1 MIRLENSKY
10 PCKTCKHKPT
20 QHNPACKNK
29 EYDLM
34 CDSCTHYYCCQNAL
48 DNETACPYYMQDKEQ
63 QALQRENERLKGII
77 AMTEQHFNPP
87 LPFADEFDNEIKK
100 AKKQAVLE
108 FAHKLE
114 SVAVQEGEYEDY
126 VCCIVER
133 LLREYKNEQSK

>member
-1 MIRLENSKY
+1 MTIHYQNGNGEEKFISDVIHLQNVDDRIFIASM
-10 PCKTCKHKPT
+10 
-20 QHNPACKNK
+20 KNGA
-29 EYDLM
+29 EL
-34 CDSCTHYYCCQNAL
+34 TLLVERIEGIYY
-48 DNETACPYYMQDKEQ
+48 QDKEQ
-63 QALQRENERLKGII
+63 QAIQRENERLKGII

-126 VCCIVER
+126 VCYIVER
-133 LLREYKNEQSK
+133 LLREYKNEQSE

>member
-1 MIRLENSKY
+1 MTIHYQNGNGEEKFISDVIHLQNVDDRIFIASM
-10 PCKTCKHKPT
+10 
-20 QHNPACKNK
+20 KNGA
-29 EYDLM
+29 EL
-34 CDSCTHYYCCQNAL
+34 TLLVERIEGIYY
-48 DNETACPYYMQDKEQ
+48 QDKEQ

-108 FAHKLE
+108 FSHKLE

-126 VCCIVER
+126 VCYIVER

>member
-1 MIRLENSKY
+1 MIIHYQNGNGEEKFISDVIHLQNVNNRIFIASM
-10 PCKTCKHKPT
+10 
-20 QHNPACKNK
+20 KNGA
-29 EYDLM
+29 EL
-34 CDSCTHYYCCQNAL
+34 TLLIERIEGIYY
-48 DNETACPYYMQDKEQ
+48 QDKEQ

-87 LPFADEFDNEIKK
+87 LPFVDEFDNEIKK

-126 VCCIVER
+126 VCYIVER

>member
-1 MIRLENSKY
+1 MIIHYQNGNGEEKFISDVIHLQNVDNRIFIASM
-10 PCKTCKHKPT
+10 
-20 QHNPACKNK
+20 KNGA
-29 EYDLM
+29 EL
-34 CDSCTHYYCCQNAL
+34 TLLVERIEGIYY
-48 DNETACPYYMQDKEQ
+48 QDKEQ

-126 VCCIVER
+126 VCYIVER

>member
-1 MIRLENSKY
+1 MIIHYQNGNGEEKFISDVIHLQNVNNRIFIASM
-10 PCKTCKHKPT
+10 
-20 QHNPACKNK
+20 KNGA
-29 EYDLM
+29 EL
-34 CDSCTHYYCCQNAL
+34 TLLIERIEGIYY
-48 DNETACPYYMQDKEQ
+48 QDKEQ

-100 AKKQAVLE
+100 AKKQVVLE

-126 VCCIVER
+126 VCYIVER

>member
-1 MIRLENSKY
+1 MTIHYQNGNGEEKFISDVIHLQNVDDRIFIASM
-10 PCKTCKHKPT
+10 
-20 QHNPACKNK
+20 KNGA
-29 EYDLM
+29 EL
-34 CDSCTHYYCCQNAL
+34 TLLVERIEGIYY
-48 DNETACPYYMQDKEQ
+48 QDKEQ

-126 VCCIVER
+126 VCYIVER

>member
-1 MIRLENSKY
+1 MTIHYQNGNGEEKFISDVIHLQNVDDCIFIASM
-10 PCKTCKHKPT
+10 
-20 QHNPACKNK
+20 KNGA
-29 EYDLM
+29 EL
-34 CDSCTHYYCCQNAL
+34 TLLVERIEGIYY
-48 DNETACPYYMQDKEQ
+48 QDKEQ
-63 QALQRENERLKGII
+63 QAIQRENERLKGII

-114 SVAVQEGEYEDY
+114 SVAVQEGECEDY

-133 LLREYKNEQSK
+133 LLREYKNEQSE

>member
-1 MIRLENSKY
+1 MTI
-10 PCKTCKHKPT
+10 
-20 QHNPACKNK
+20 
-29 EYDLM
+29 
-34 CDSCTHYYCCQNAL
+34 HYQNGNGEEKFISDVIHLQNA
-48 DNETACPYYMQDKEQ
+48 DNRIFIASMKNGAELTLLVERIEGIYYQDKEQ
-63 QALQRENERLKGII
+63 QAIQKENERLKGVI
-77 AMTEQHFNPP
+77 AMAEQHFNPP

>member
-1 MIRLENSKY
+1 MIIHYQNGNGEEKFISDVIHLQNVDNRIFITSM
-10 PCKTCKHKPT
+10 
-20 QHNPACKNK
+20 KNGA
-29 EYDLM
+29 EL
-34 CDSCTHYYCCQNAL
+34 TLLVERIEGIYY
-48 DNETACPYYMQDKEQ
+48 QDKEQ

-126 VCCIVER
+126 VCYIVER
-133 LLREYKNEQSK
+133 LLREYKNEKSK

>member
-1 MIRLENSKY
+1 MIIHYQNGNGEEKFISDVIHLQNVDNRIFIASM
-10 PCKTCKHKPT
+10 
-20 QHNPACKNK
+20 KNGA
-29 EYDLM
+29 EL
-34 CDSCTHYYCCQNAL
+34 TLLVERIEGIYY
-48 DNETACPYYMQDKEQ
+48 QDKEQ

-114 SVAVQEGEYEDY
+114 SVAVQKGEYEDY

-133 LLREYKNEQSK
+133 LLREYKNEQSE

>member
-1 MIRLENSKY
+1 MIIHYQNGNGEEKFISDVIHLQNVDNRIFITSM
-10 PCKTCKHKPT
+10 
-20 QHNPACKNK
+20 KNGA
-29 EYDLM
+29 EL
-34 CDSCTHYYCCQNAL
+34 TLLVERIEGIYY
-48 DNETACPYYMQDKEQ
+48 QDKEQ

-126 VCCIVER
+126 VCYIVER

>member
-1 MIRLENSKY
+1 MIIHYQNGNGEEKFISDVIHLQNVDNRIFIASM
-10 PCKTCKHKPT
+10 
-20 QHNPACKNK
+20 KNGA
-29 EYDLM
+29 EL
-34 CDSCTHYYCCQNAL
+34 TLLVERIEGIYY
-48 DNETACPYYMQDKEQ
+48 QDKEQ

-77 AMTEQHFNPP
+77 AMTEHHFNPP

-126 VCCIVER
+126 VCYIVER

>member
-1 MIRLENSKY
+1 MTIHYQNGNGEEKFISDVIHLQNVDDRIFIASM
-10 PCKTCKHKPT
+10 
-20 QHNPACKNK
+20 KNGAELTLLVK
-29 EYDLM
+29 RIEGI
-34 CDSCTHYYCCQNAL
+34 YY
-48 DNETACPYYMQDKEQ
+48 QDKEQ

-100 AKKQAVLE
+100 VKKQAILE

-126 VCCIVER
+126 VCRIVEC
-133 LLREYKNEQSK
+133 LLREYKNE

>member
-1 MIRLENSKY
+1 MTIHYQNGNGEEKFISDVIHLQNVDDRIFIASM
-10 PCKTCKHKPT
+10 
-20 QHNPACKNK
+20 KNGA
-29 EYDLM
+29 EL
-34 CDSCTHYYCCQNAL
+34 TLLVERIEGIYY
-48 DNETACPYYMQDKEQ
+48 QDKEQ
-63 QALQRENERLKGII
+63 QAIQRENERLKGII

-126 VCCIVER
+126 VCYIVER

>member
-1 MIRLENSKY
+1 MTIHYQNGNGEEKFISDVIHLQNVDDRIFIASM
-10 PCKTCKHKPT
+10 
-20 QHNPACKNK
+20 KNGA
-29 EYDLM
+29 EL
-34 CDSCTHYYCCQNAL
+34 TLLVERVEGIYY
-48 DNETACPYYMQDKEQ
+48 QDKEQ

-114 SVAVQEGEYEDY
+114 SAAVQEGEYEDY
-126 VCCIVER
+126 VCWIVER
-133 LLREYKNEQSK
+133 LLREYKNEQSE

>member
-1 MIRLENSKY
+1 MTIHYQNGNGEEKFISDVIHLQNVDDRIFIASM
-10 PCKTCKHKPT
+10 
-20 QHNPACKNK
+20 KNGA
-29 EYDLM
+29 ELTLLVERIDGI
-34 CDSCTHYYCCQNAL
+34 YY
-48 DNETACPYYMQDKEQ
+48 QDKEQ
-63 QALQRENERLKGII
+63 QAIQRENERLKGII

-126 VCCIVER
+126 VCYIVER

>member
-1 MIRLENSKY
+1 MIIHYQNGNGEEKFISDVIHLQNVDNRIFIASM
-10 PCKTCKHKPT
+10 
-20 QHNPACKNK
+20 KNGA
-29 EYDLM
+29 EL
-34 CDSCTHYYCCQNAL
+34 TLLVERIEGIYY
-48 DNETACPYYMQDKEQ
+48 QDKEQ
-63 QALQRENERLKGII
+63 QAIQRENERLKGII

-126 VCCIVER
+126 VCWIVER
-133 LLREYKNEQSK
+133 LLREYKNE

>member
-1 MIRLENSKY
+1 MTIHYQNGNGEEKFISDVIYLQNVDDRIFIASM
-10 PCKTCKHKPT
+10 
-20 QHNPACKNK
+20 KNGA
-29 EYDLM
+29 EL
-34 CDSCTHYYCCQNAL
+34 TLLVERIEGIYY
-48 DNETACPYYMQDKEQ
+48 QDKEQ
-63 QALQRENERLKGII
+63 QSLQRENERLKGII

-126 VCCIVER
+126 VCYIVER